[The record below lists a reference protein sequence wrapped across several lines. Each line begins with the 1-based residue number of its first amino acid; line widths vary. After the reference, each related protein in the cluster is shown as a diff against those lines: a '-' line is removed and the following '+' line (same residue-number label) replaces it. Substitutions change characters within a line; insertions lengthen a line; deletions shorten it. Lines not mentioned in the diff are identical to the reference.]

1 MGRSG
6 EYVGEVGFDGFSM
19 GDRGRSRRSWVKSG
33 EIGGVG
39 GLGTSAGTGG
49 RQKDFGA
56 GGGVGRWGACV
67 GEVGFDGLS
76 MGDRGRSRRI
86 YLVAV
91 FSGVFA
97 ASALNADI
105 GSPPDSVCA
114 AYS

>member
-1 MGRSG
+1 MWVKWDLMAFRW
-6 EYVGEVGFDGFSM
+6 EIV
-19 GDRGRSRRSWVKSG
+19 GDRGAPGSKSG

-56 GGGVGRWGACV
+56 GGGVERWGACV

-91 FSGVFA
+91 FSEGGVEKC
-97 ASALNADI
+97 SLVRVR
-105 GSPPDSVCA
+105 GV
-114 AYS
+114 

>member
-1 MGRSG
+1 M
-6 EYVGEVGFDGFSM
+6 E
-19 GDRGRSRRSWVKSG
+19 
-33 EIGGVG
+33 
-39 GLGTSAGTGG
+39 
-49 RQKDFGA
+49 
-56 GGGVGRWGACV
+56 RWGGCV

-114 AYS
+114 AYAPDAAYMQSLEGVLWDFFELRKSPYERQAEYLNCD